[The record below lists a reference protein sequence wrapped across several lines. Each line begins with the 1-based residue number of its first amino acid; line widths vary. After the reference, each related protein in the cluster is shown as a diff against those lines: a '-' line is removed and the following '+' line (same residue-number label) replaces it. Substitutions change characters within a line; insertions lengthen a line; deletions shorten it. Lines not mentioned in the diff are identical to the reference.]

1 MKVQI
6 VDITPAMAEQFLK
19 NDTHNRPATPRT
31 VEEYARDMAAG
42 NWHTNGE
49 AFQIAED
56 GTVLNGGHRF
66 RAIVMSGVTLKDQVL
81 VTGLPIAAQKTM
93 DGGRK
98 RNMTQDLQ
106 IMGVSNAG
114 TCTGLTLRGWLWD
127 KGDVKFTRTVRPTRL
142 ELDEY
147 WVKNQ
152 SQIERA
158 AEIARRVNNTFRP
171 ATATAVGTVH
181 LITSRISVGDAAEF
195 FAFLGSGAGLEE
207 GNPILALRNR
217 MVRDYTLKNHNTD
230 YTKIHMI
237 LRAWNG
243 WRDDET
249 MSKIQFTP
257 ESLPIQPK

>member
-6 VDITPAMAEQFLK
+6 TDITPAMAEQFIK
-19 NDTHNRPATPRT
+19 SDTHNRPATPRT

-127 KGDVKFTRTVRPTRL
+127 KGDVKFTRTARPTRL

-207 GNPILALRNR
+207 GSPILALRNR

-243 WRDDET
+243 WREGET
-249 MSKIQFTP
+249 MAKIQFTP
-257 ESLPIQPK
+257 DSLPIDPK